1 MSEDQGRHM
10 RFETGD
16 MTTSTYIPSGNLP
29 GPRAEPIRVVIA
41 EPQWL
46 VRKGLVAVV
55 EKIAACE
62 SIGEAATGAEAID
75 AVQRLRPT
83 LLLLSLGVT
92 DPTCTEVIKQLR
104 QLPDAPRI
112 LVLSQA
118 RAEASARE
126 ALRAGCD
133 GFIDKEQSGEVLEKA
148 MREVM
153 AGRPFLDPQMSRRL
167 LMSEGDGAERNDAL
181 LDVLTKRERSV
192 FIHIADGHTNRSA
205 GEALHISAKTV
216 EKHRALVMQK
226 LRLRSAIDLRMLALD
241 LGLIERPTYDAPAP
255 HGAAGRGARALI

>member
-1 MSEDQGRHM
+1 MSEDQGTDM
-10 RFETGD
+10 RLDDIE
-16 MTTSTYIPSGNLP
+16 MTHKPFNTVAGLQRVAS
-29 GPRAEPIRVVIA
+29 EPIRVVIA

-55 EKIAACE
+55 EKIDVCE
-62 SIGEAATGAEAID
+62 SIGEAATGDQAIEA
-75 AVQRLRPT
+75 VRRLRPT
-83 LLLLSLGVT
+83 LLLLSLGIAE
-92 DPTCTEVIKQLR
+92 PGCTEVIKALR
-104 QLPDAPRI
+104 QMPDTPKI
-112 LVLSQA
+112 LVLSQP

-133 GFIDKEQSGEVLEKA
+133 GFIDKEQSGEALELA
-148 MREVM
+148 MHEVV
-153 AGRPFLDPQMSRRL
+153 AGRPFLDPQVSRRL
-167 LMSEGDGAERNDAL
+167 LMNADEGADRGDAL

-226 LRLRSAIDLRMLALD
+226 LKLRSALDLRMLALD
-241 LGLIERPTYDAPAP
+241 LGLIERPTYDTQRGIPV
-255 HGAAGRGARALI
+255 AGTRTLL